1 MTNRWFR
8 LRRPADC
15 VVAAVRG
22 TPFVL
27 AGLLAACG
35 GSSSEAPA
43 GAAGGGRGAMPPMP
57 VEIVDLKLSPV
68 EQSSEYVGV
77 IKSRRST
84 TIQPQAEGI
93 VTRILVASGARVT
106 PGTPLFEIDSTAQQ
120 AGLASLQSVRAARQA
135 DAALAAQQATRA
147 QALLDVGALSQQE
160 LEQAASAR
168 KAADAQLSAVDEQI
182 RQLQAE
188 LAYYRVSSPTAGVV
202 GDIPIRVGD
211 RVTKATELTTVD
223 DNAGLEVYINVPLQQ
238 ASGLKPGLP
247 VRLVNDDG
255 ETIATER
262 ISFVAPSVD
271 ETQTVLVKA
280 PVDAR
285 SARFRTD
292 QFVRAHID
300 FSTEPGLT
308 VPLVAVSRV
317 SGQHFV
323 FVAEPAGGG
332 GFVARQRPIQVGS
345 VIGNEYVVR
354 SGLAAGDRLIASGI
368 QKIGEGSP
376 VLAAPRG
383 SPAGPP
389 GAGAPAGRGGP

>member
-1 MTNRWFR
+1 MRRRADR
-8 LRRPADC
+8 L
-15 VVAAVRG
+15 VVAVRI

-35 GSSSEAPA
+35 GSSSEAPG
-43 GAAGGGRGAMPPMP
+43 GAAAGGRGAMPPTP
-57 VEIVDLKLSPV
+57 VEIVDLTPAPV

-93 VTRILVASGARVT
+93 VTRILVASGARVS
-106 PGTPLFEIDSTAQQ
+106 PGSPLFEIDSTAEQ

-147 QALLDVGALSQQE
+147 QALLDVGAMSQQE
-160 LEQAASAR
+160 FEQAATAR
-168 KAADAQLSAVDEQI
+168 KTADAQLVAVDEQI

-188 LAYYRVSSPTAGVV
+188 LAYYRVNAPTAGVV

-223 DNAGLEVYINVPLQQ
+223 DNNAGLEVYINVPLQQ

-247 VRLVNDDG
+247 VRLVNDEG

-292 QFVRAHID
+292 QFVRAHVV

-317 SGQHFV
+317 NGQYFV
-323 FVAEPAGGG
+323 FVAEAGPGG
-332 GFVARQRPIQVGS
+332 ALIARQRPVALGR
-345 VIGNEYVVR
+345 VIGNEYVVQA
-354 SGLAAGDRLIASGI
+354 GLSAGDRLIVSGI
-368 QKIGEGSP
+368 QKIGDGSP
-376 VLAAPRG
+376 VAAAP
-383 SPAGPP
+383 PA
-389 GAGAPAGRGGP
+389 AAPAAPGRGGRP

>member
-1 MTNRWFR
+1 MRRRADR
-8 LRRPADC
+8 L
-15 VVAAVRG
+15 VAAVRVA
-22 TPFVL
+22 PFVL

-35 GSSSEAPA
+35 GSSSEAPGA
-43 GAAGGGRGAMPPMP
+43 AAGGGRGAMPPMP
-57 VEIVDLKLSPV
+57 VEIVDLRLAPV

-93 VTRILVASGARVT
+93 VTRILVASGARVS
-106 PGTPLFEIDSTAQQ
+106 PGTPLFEIDSTAEQ

-147 QALLDVGALSQQE
+147 QALLDVGAMSQQE
-160 LEQAASAR
+160 FEQAATAR
-168 KAADAQLSAVDEQI
+168 KTADAQLVAVDEQI
-182 RQLQAE
+182 RQVQAE
-188 LAYYRVSSPTAGVV
+188 LAYYRVNAPTAGVV
-202 GDIPIRVGD
+202 GDIPTRVGD

-238 ASGLKPGLP
+238 ASGLTPGLP
-247 VRLVNDDG
+247 VRLVNDEG

-292 QFVRAHID
+292 QFVRAHVV

-323 FVAEPAGGG
+323 FVAEAGPGG
-332 GFVARQRPIQVGS
+332 ALIARQRPVALGR
-345 VIGNEYVVR
+345 VIGNEYVVQ
-354 SGLAAGDRLIASGI
+354 SGLSAGDRLIVSGI
-368 QKIGEGSP
+368 QKIGDGSP
-376 VLAAPRG
+376 VAAAP
-383 SPAGPP
+383 PA
-389 GAGAPAGRGGP
+389 AAPAAPGRGGRP

>member
-1 MTNRWFR
+1 
-8 LRRPADC
+8 
-15 VVAAVRG
+15 
-22 TPFVL
+22 
-27 AGLLAACG
+27 
-35 GSSSEAPA
+35 
-43 GAAGGGRGAMPPMP
+43 MPPMP
-57 VEIVDLKLSPV
+57 VEMVELKLAPV

-93 VTRILVASGARVT
+93 VTRILVTSGTRVT

-147 QALLDVGALSQQE
+147 QALLDVGAMSQQE
-160 LEQAASAR
+160 FEQAATAR
-168 KAADAQLSAVDEQI
+168 KTADAQLVAVDEQL

-188 LAYYRVSSPTAGVV
+188 LAYYKVTAPTAGVV

-238 ASGLKPGLP
+238 ARGLKPGLA
-247 VRLVNDDG
+247 VRLVDDDG

-262 ISFVAPSVD
+262 HTFVAPSVD
-271 ETQTVLVKA
+271 ETQTVLAKA

-285 SARFRTD
+285 GARFRTD
-292 QFVRAHID
+292 QFVRAHVI
-300 FSTEPGLT
+300 FSMEPGLT

-317 SGQHFV
+317 NGQFFV
-323 FVAEPAGGG
+323 FVAEAGPGG
-332 GFVARQRPIQVGS
+332 ALIARQRPVVLGR
-345 VIGNEYVVR
+345 VIGNDYVVE
-354 SGLAAGDRLIASGI
+354 SGLAAGDRLIVSGI
-368 QKIGEGSP
+368 QKIGDGSP
-376 VLAAPRG
+376 VAA
-383 SPAGPP
+383 APP
-389 GAGAPAGRGGP
+389 GAAPPAPAAPGRGGRG

>member
-1 MTNRWFR
+1 MRRGADR
-8 LRRPADC
+8 L
-15 VVAAVRG
+15 VAAVRV
-22 TPFVL
+22 TSFVL

-35 GSSSEAPA
+35 GSSSEAPG

-57 VEIVDLKLSPV
+57 VEIVDLKLAPV

-93 VTRILVASGARVT
+93 VTRILVASGARVS

-147 QALLDVGALSQQE
+147 QALLDVGAMSQQE
-160 LEQAASAR
+160 FEQAATAR
-168 KAADAQLSAVDEQI
+168 KTADAQLVAVDEQI

-188 LAYYRVSSPTAGVV
+188 LAYYRVNAPTAGVV

-238 ASGLKPGLP
+238 ASGLTPGLP
-247 VRLVNDDG
+247 VRLVNDEG

-285 SARFRTD
+285 RARFRTD
-292 QFVRAHID
+292 QFVRAHVV

-317 SGQHFV
+317 SGQSFV
-323 FVAEPAGGG
+323 FVAEAGPGG
-332 GFVARQRPIQVGS
+332 ALIARQRPVALGR
-345 VIGNEYVVR
+345 VIGNNYVVQ
-354 SGLAAGDRLIASGI
+354 SGLAAGDRLIVSGI
-368 QKIGEGSP
+368 QKIGDGSP
-376 VLAAPRG
+376 VA
-383 SPAGPP
+383 AGPP
-389 GAGAPAGRGGP
+389 AAAPSAPGRGGRP